1 MLTNLVSERN
11 QQNNSALSPYQSDFT
26 KELVKLRQKAIKQD
40 LQLWTIEQI
49 NQELSLRRGTK

>member
-1 MLTNLVSERN
+1 MLTNLVPERN
-11 QQNNSALSPYQSDFT
+11 NQTNSALSPYQSDFA
-26 KELVKLRQKAIKQD
+26 KELVKLRQKAIKQG

>member
-1 MLTNLVSERN
+1 MLTNLVPEKDKQS
-11 QQNNSALSPYQSDFT
+11 NSVLSHYQSDLA
-26 KELVKLRQKAIKQD
+26 KALVELRQKAIKQD

>member
-1 MLTNLVSERN
+1 MFTNLVPERN
-11 QQNNSALSPYQSDFT
+11 NQTNSALSLYQSDFA
-26 KELVKLRQKAIKQD
+26 KELVKLRQKAIKQN